1 MHTETPSELRRVRFA
16 LRRAAIRRACLQTAH
31 NAWAT
36 LLALRH
42 RFPPLPGKILVTV
55 CALLALAGLGSPTG
69 ARLLGLKTR
78 EALARE
84 PPPQAASAPPATST
98 GPALPAPPTPV
109 SSAGPIETAEAP
121 PAVAHSARATPEDP
135 VYVNEADATELR
147 RLPGIGAKRAD
158 AILALRARK
167 QKFTRVEELLTVKG
181 IGPKSLAKLRP
192 LIRLSRPAVPAKNG
206 PTTGKETPEKANSP
220 ANT

>member
-1 MHTETPSELRRVRFA
+1 MRQETPSELGRVRFA
-16 LRRAAIRRACLQTAH
+16 LRRAAIRRACLQAAR

-36 LLALRH
+36 LVALRQ

-55 CALLALAGLGSPTG
+55 CALLALAALGSPTG

-84 PPPQAASAPPATST
+84 PPPQAASAA
-98 GPALPAPPTPV
+98 PV
-109 SSAGPIETAEAP
+109 SSAGAAPPPVAATSPTETAEPP
-121 PAVAHSARATPEDP
+121 PAAIAHSARATPEDP

-167 QKFTRVEELLTVKG
+167 QKFTRIEELLTVKG

-192 LIRLSRPAVPAKNG
+192 LIRLTRPTVPAKNSS
-206 PTTGKETPEKANSP
+206 TTGKETPEKGNSP

>member
-1 MHTETPSELRRVRFA
+1 MRTETPSELRRVRFA
-16 LRRAAIRRACLQTAH
+16 LRRAAVRRACLQTAR
-31 NAWAT
+31 NAWTA

-84 PPPQAASAPPATST
+84 PPQAVSAAPSASTP
-98 GPALPAPPTPV
+98 PALPSPP
-109 SSAGPIETAEAP
+109 GPGAAEAAEAT
-121 PAVAHSARATPEDP
+121 PAPVAHSARATPEDP

-192 LIRLSRPAVPAKNG
+192 LIRLTRPVVPAKNS
-206 PTTGKETPEKANSP
+206 PTTGKETPEKGNSP

>member
-1 MHTETPSELRRVRFA
+1 MRQDTPSELGRVRFA
-16 LRRAAIRRACLQTAH
+16 VRRAAIRRACLQAAR

-36 LLALRH
+36 LVALRQ

-84 PPPQAASAPPATST
+84 PPPQAASAPAST
-98 GPALPAPPTPV
+98 GPAVPAPPAQA
-109 SSAGPIETAEAP
+109 SSAAPIEAAEAP
-121 PAVAHSARATPEDP
+121 PATVSHSARATPEDP

-192 LIRLSRPAVPAKNG
+192 LIRLTRPAVPAKNS
-206 PTTGKETPEKANSP
+206 PTTGKETPEKGNSP

>member
-1 MHTETPSELRRVRFA
+1 MAASPSELRSVRFA
-16 LRRAAIRRACLQTAH
+16 LRRAALRKALLHGAR
-31 NAWAT
+31 NAWSA
-36 LLALRH
+36 LLALRQ

-55 CALLALAGLGSPTG
+55 CALLALAGLGSPAG
-69 ARLLGLKTR
+69 ARLLGLNSR

-84 PPPQAASAPPATST
+84 AAPPATSAT
-98 GPALPAPPTPV
+98 PSASPSTPLPTATPPPTTP
-109 SSAGPIETAEAP
+109 ATGEPAEAP
-121 PAVAHSARATPEDP
+121 PAVTHSARATPEDP

-192 LIRLSRPAVPAKNG
+192 LIRLSRPTAPAK
-206 PTTGKETPEKANSP
+206 TSQTSGKETPEKASSP